1 MKITALVRS
10 LNEQDWIGR
19 CISNYKWCDRVLV
32 ADGGSTD
39 DTVKIAGQFDNV
51 TVRHFDKRLD
61 LPDGSFM
68 NSEPLHLNFLFD
80 WADEIRADWVII
92 ADCDTWPNLALQR
105 KARTFMARADI
116 TGAEGLF
123 TTFIY
128 LWGEDQYF
136 PKINQAGPQQ
146 WAWRAGLGLR
156 YPTNGNNNFEV
167 VAPGPNKENSIILD
181 KPYVVMHYVS
191 DETRELEKIKRYES
205 WGHPKTHLLES
216 IYAPP
221 EDLPDWIKEYQV

>member
-1 MKITALVRS
+1 MRIVALVRS
-10 LNEQDWIGR
+10 LNEQGWIGR
-19 CISNYKWCDRVLV
+19 CISNYQWCDKVLL

-39 DTVKIAGQFDNV
+39 DTLKIANRFGNVSIRYFDG
-51 TVRHFDKRLD
+51 RLE

-68 NSEPLHLNFLFD
+68 NPEPAHLNFLFD
-80 WADEIRADWVII
+80 WADEEQVDWVLI

-105 KARTFMARADI
+105 NARDFINRADI
-116 TGAEGLF
+116 TGAEGIF

-128 LWGEDQYF
+128 LWGEDKYF
-136 PKINQAGPQQ
+136 PKINEAGPQQ
-146 WAWRAGLGLR
+146 WVWRADLGLR
-156 YPTNGNNNFEV
+156 YPTTGNNNFEV
-167 VAPGPNKENSIILD
+167 VAPGPDKANSMILE

-191 DETRELEKIKRYES
+191 DEKRELEKMKRYEA

-221 EDLPDWIKEYQV
+221 EPLPDWVRECQV